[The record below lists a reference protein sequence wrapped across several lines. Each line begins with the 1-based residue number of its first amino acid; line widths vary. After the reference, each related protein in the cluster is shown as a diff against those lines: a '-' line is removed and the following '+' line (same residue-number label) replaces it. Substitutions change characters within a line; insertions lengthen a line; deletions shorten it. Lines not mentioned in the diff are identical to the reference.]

1 MTFLTRKQLSKKS
14 LLIGAVCL
22 GVVGL
27 SIFVVRPNGDKMT
40 VMPTAEAGVGMLN
53 MSEVLPKTHHV
64 SYASVENVGLTPQD
78 KQKILKQIKNL
89 HETGSSTG
97 GVLTTEF
104 KQSTHAKMSYR
115 FGRRQPLSFQAV
127 KITPF
132 LPQGFVLTGRQY
144 EGQKGEQGFDGIYQF
159 FENPTTK
166 ARLELTQSKL
176 GDDAV
181 LIKELFNENIAGT
194 PVRLESLS
202 DKRGDMYYH
211 AEFVLGETYVVM
223 NVKGVALPELMAMIF
238 GLINTQS
245 YAG

>member
-1 MTFLTRKQLSKKS
+1 MTFLTRKHFSKKS

-27 SIFVVRPNGDKMT
+27 GIFAVRPNSDKMT
-40 VMPTAEAGVGMLN
+40 VMPTAEAGVLK
-53 MSEVLPKTHHV
+53 MSDVLPKKQTAN
-64 SYASVENVGLTPQD
+64 YISVEEADLTPQD

-176 GDDAV
+176 NDDV
-181 LIKELFNENIAGT
+181 LLIKELFNENIAGT

-202 DKRGDMYYH
+202 DKRGEMYYH

-223 NVKGVALPELMAMIF
+223 NAKGVALPEFMAVIF
-238 GLINTQS
+238 GLMNTHR
-245 YAG
+245 